1 MKKFWKWTNLTESN
15 PTERILTLNGTIAE
29 ESWFDDDITP
39 QLFKSELNSCSGNM
53 TVWINSPGGDC
64 GCGSD
69 LQYADGLQRQCNR

>member
-39 QLFKSELNSCSGNM
+39 QLFKSELTAARVILQFGL
-53 TVWINSPGGDC
+53 TLRAVIVWLRLRFTIC
-64 GCGSD
+64 
-69 LQYADGLQRQCNR
+69 